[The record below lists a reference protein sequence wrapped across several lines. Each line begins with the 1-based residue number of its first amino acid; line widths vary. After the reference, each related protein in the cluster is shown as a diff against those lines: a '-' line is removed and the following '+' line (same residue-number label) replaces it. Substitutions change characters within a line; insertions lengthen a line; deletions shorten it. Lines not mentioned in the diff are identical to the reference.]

1 VYSYAPQPFIFGGF
15 YQSLVGLDAYGDLT
29 GDPRGATLFRAGNG
43 NGKAIVSQSDTG
55 SWSRYSVGGPDSTL
69 DQHKLVTDVLGTLC
83 RRQETAVYCDHAARY
98 EAYLEQRAG

>member
-1 VYSYAPQPFIFGGF
+1 
-15 YQSLVGLDAYGDLT
+15 L
-29 GDPRGATLFRAGNG
+29 
-43 NGKAIVSQSDTG
+43 
-55 SWSRYSVGGPDSTL
+55 WSRYSVGGPDSTL